1 MLLSFLS
8 MQRLIGGVVIGLY
21 CLQWSLPA
29 SAVPATCSISKNA
42 TLLIP
47 NTILATQLNTDPGSF
62 FKLTCS
68 CPANMTRFSNNGGT
82 VTLSIIGTTPTPA
95 QINSSAGIS
104 LPSSGPFSI
113 ATAPVAIQLVLL
125 SSPLRTREQTFGYS
139 VRVATSDGS
148 LLQARSDYS
157 VTVQFL
163 LSATPECTT
172 GGSVG

>member
-1 MLLSFLS
+1 MR
-8 MQRLIGGVVIGLY
+8 RLIGGVVIGLY

-42 TLLIP
+42 TSLIP
-47 NTILATQLNTDPGSF
+47 NTILATQLNTDSGSF

-95 QINSSAGIS
+95 QINSSAGIR
-104 LPSSGPFSI
+104 LSSSNPFGTS
-113 ATAPVAIQLVLL
+113 TAPIAINLTPV
-125 SSPLRTREQTFGYS
+125 SSPVRTRERMFDYF
-139 VRVATSDGS
+139 VRVSTSDGS

-157 VTVQFL
+157 VTVSFL
-163 LSATPECTT
+163 LSATPECTP
-172 GGSVG
+172 GVSF